1 MAYVDYIS
9 SQTKNIAKCIA
20 ELGCQPIIFA
30 GAGLSRRYI
39 GGPSWLELLQQIA
52 ALNPEIDKDIAYYL
66 QKYGNLLEVGEQ
78 LIAPFHSWA
87 WGKGKSK
94 FDPSL
99 FSADSHP
106 RDFLKYFVAQYLA
119 KSMPTDLTQVSP
131 VALKKEIALLQATHP
146 HSIITTNYDQL
157 CELIFPDYAKIVG
170 QKIIRSP
177 GLSVGEIFKMH
188 GCSSDYKEIVLTTS
202 DYDSWTNRKKYL
214 SAKLLTYFLEHP
226 LLIVGYG
233 AQDPNVLSILR
244 DIDEILASPG
254 SLVPNIFYVIYDK
267 NISESSTPASDM
279 LIDLGNGASMRVNAL
294 YANDFSW
301 IYGAFAANASLENV
315 NPKIL
320 RALLARTY
328 DLVRHDIPR
337 MGVQVDF
344 ATLEQAVSSDGSLP
358 KLLGIT
364 GLGDADMFNA
374 AYPYTLTAIA
384 KKLGYK
390 TWHHADQL
398 HDKIVQQKKVNLKIS
413 DNQYHIKV
421 KAGDKSEFNKYS
433 EAFVDLLTKVQH
445 DQPYEISLKMKKKPK
460 QTV

>member
-1 MAYVDYIS
+1 MAYAKYIA
-9 SQTKNIAKCIA
+9 SQSESIARCIA

-39 GGPSWLELLQQIA
+39 GGPSWIELLQQVA
-52 ALNPEIDKDIAYYL
+52 ELNPEVDKDVAYYL
-66 QKYGNLLEVGEQ
+66 QKHGNLLEVSEQ
-78 LIAPFHSWA
+78 MIPAFHSWA
-87 WGKGKSK
+87 WGEGKAE
-94 FDPSL
+94 FDSTL
-99 FSADSHP
+99 FSPDAQP
-106 RDFLKYFVAQYLA
+106 RDFIKYFVAQHLM
-119 KSMPTDLTQVSP
+119 KSMPTDLPEVMP
-131 VALKKEIALLQATHP
+131 ANLKKEITLLRSTHP
-146 HSIITTNYDQL
+146 HSIITTNYDNL
-157 CELIFPDYAKIVG
+157 CELIFPDYAKIIG
-170 QKIIRSP
+170 QKIIRAP

-188 GCSSDYKEIVLTTS
+188 GCTSDYKEMVLTTS
-202 DYDSWTNRKKYL
+202 DYESWTQRKKYL

-267 NISESSTPASDM
+267 NITEKSTPPSDM

-294 YANDFSW
+294 HASDFSW
-301 IYGAFAANASLENV
+301 IYSAFAANASLENV
-315 NPKIL
+315 SPRVL

-344 ATLEQAVSSDGSLP
+344 ATLEQAVMSDGSLP

-374 AYPYTLTAIA
+374 AYPYTLTAVA
-384 KKLGYK
+384 KKLGFK

-398 HDKIVQQKKVNLKIS
+398 NDKIIQQKKINIKTS

-433 EAFVDLLTKVQH
+433 EAFVDLLRKVMS
-445 DQPYEISLKMKKKPK
+445 DQAYEVALKQKKKTK
-460 QTV
+460 TTG

>member
-1 MAYVDYIS
+1 MPYAQYIAQ
-9 SQTKNIAKCIA
+9 QTESITKCIA

-39 GGPSWLELLQQIA
+39 GGPSWIELLQQVA
-52 ALNPEIDKDIAYYL
+52 ELNPEVDKDVAYYL
-66 QKYGNLLEVGEQ
+66 QKFGNLLEVGEQ
-78 LIAPFHSWA
+78 LIPAFHSWA

-94 FDPSL
+94 FDSTL
-99 FSADSHP
+99 FSPDAQP
-106 RDFLKYFVAQYLA
+106 RDFLKYFVAQHLT
-119 KSMPTDLTQVSP
+119 KGMPNDLSKVTP
-131 VALKKEIALLQATHP
+131 LALKREISLLQSTHP
-146 HSIITTNYDQL
+146 HSIITTNYDNL

-170 QKIIRSP
+170 QKIIRAP

-188 GCSSDYKEIVLTTS
+188 GCTSDYKEIVLTTS
-202 DYDSWTNRKKYL
+202 DYESWTQRKKYL

-267 NISESSTPASDM
+267 DISEKSNPPSDM
-279 LIDLGNGASMRVNAL
+279 LIDLGSGASMRVNAL
-294 YANDFSW
+294 HASDFSW
-301 IYGAFAANASLENV
+301 IYSAFAANASLENV
-315 NPKIL
+315 SPKVL

-344 ATLEQAVSSDGSLP
+344 ATLEQAVTSDGSLP

-374 AYPYTLTAIA
+374 AYPYTLTAVA
-384 KKLGYK
+384 KKLGFK
-390 TWHHADQL
+390 TWHTADQFN
-398 HDKIVQQKKVNLKIS
+398 DKIFRQKKINIKTS

-433 EAFVDLLTKVQH
+433 EAFVDLLRKVIAG
-445 DQPYEISLKMKKKPK
+445 QPYEVSLKQKKKPK
-460 QTV
+460 SAG